1 MSTPRLDPILP
12 EDRTEYQQ
20 QLMDAAGRDF
30 RVFSTLVR
38 HPDLFGAYLPLGTR
52 LLARSL
58 LTPREREILILR
70 AAYGIRAEYEWG
82 HHAKIAATSGV
93 EDDVIAEIGT
103 PQPQLAAEDALLIR
117 AADELVDDHRL
128 SQQTWDTLSQRF
140 GDMQLIEICM
150 LVGAYAMLGATLN
163 SLQVQLED
171 GYPTAPWLSDP
182 DERGV

>member
-1 MSTPRLDPILP
+1 MTTPRLDPVPP

-82 HHAKIAATSGV
+82 HHAKIAASSGV
-93 EDDVIAEIGT
+93 EDDVIEAIGT
-103 PQPQLAAEDALLIR
+103 AQPRLDADDRLLVH
-117 AADELVDDHRL
+117 AADELVGDHRL
-128 SQQTWDTLSQRF
+128 SQQTWEALAERF

-150 LVGAYAMLGATLN
+150 LVGAYAMLGGTLN

-171 GYPTAPWLSDP
+171 GYPRAPWLD
-182 DERGV
+182 